1 MKAFWRT
8 PVYVLIGAVVI
19 LMIANG
25 TRQNFGLFL
34 VPLSAD
40 LGWGRTEF
48 SFAIAIQNLV
58 LGLGAPFIAIIAD

>member
-1 MKAFWRT
+1 MTAFWRT

-40 LGWGRTEF
+40 LVWGRTEF

-58 LGLGAPFIAIIAD
+58 